1 LEQRGYVELIG
12 APSIDWLGVPLT
24 IGDNTMGVLVAESY
38 AEGVRYGETDKS
50 ILQFVSA
57 QVAMAIDRKRGEE
70 RLRDSENRYRLL
82 FESNPEAMW
91 VYDVETLRFLAVN
104 EAAAPLRLLAPGVP
118 RADDPGHPP
127 LGRAGA
133 ARGSPAARGD
143 GRRDP

>member
-1 LEQRGYVELIG
+1 SLRGVCPRTWPWSGLTGCVLRTGAPLLVTPEVHRDLEQRGYVELIG

-24 IGDNTMGVLVAESY
+24 IGDNTIGVLVAQSY

-82 FESNPEAMW
+82 FEANPEAMW
-91 VYDVETLRFLAVN
+91 VYDVE
-104 EAAAPLRLLAPGVP
+104 
-118 RADDPGHPP
+118 
-127 LGRAGA
+127 
-133 ARGSPAARGD
+133 
-143 GRRDP
+143 